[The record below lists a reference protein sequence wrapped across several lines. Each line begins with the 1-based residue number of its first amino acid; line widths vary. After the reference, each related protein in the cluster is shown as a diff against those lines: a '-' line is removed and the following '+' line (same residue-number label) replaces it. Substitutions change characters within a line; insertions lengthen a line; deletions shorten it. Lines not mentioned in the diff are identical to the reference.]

1 MQKVPS
7 RALVRKV
14 FGKTVRSLRLKA
26 GLSQENLALE
36 SHINRGYLGG
46 LERGLH
52 TPTLDTVYRLLGPLS
67 ITLTE
72 FSQEFERIL
81 HMSGRPSGRQAP

>member
-1 MQKVPS
+1 MQKVPD
-7 RALVRKV
+7 RALICKV

-26 GLSQENLALE
+26 GLAQERLALE
-36 SHINRGYLGG
+36 SQINRGYLGG

-52 TPTLDTVYRLLGPLS
+52 TPTLDTIYRLLGPLGV
-67 ITLTE
+67 TLTE

-81 HMSGRPSGRQAP
+81 RLGRRL